1 MRRDLKI
8 LDLRYLTK
16 LVCFLLLLTVSA
28 QSQTQPESRK
38 TTHATFYIEPERLRR
53 FEKQLEQLRSLLK
66 IPGMSAVIVKDQKPL
81 WAKGFGYADVEKR
94 VPATAN
100 TLYYIASLTKTFATT
115 ALMQLVEQGRLD
127 LDEPMSRYSG
137 EFKDDT
143 VKVKHL
149 LSHTSGVTPG
159 ERFRYDGARFSL
171 LTAVI
176 EKKTG
181 KSFRQLMAEMF
192 LDPLNMSDSLPS
204 QDVLTAA
211 QENLPL
217 FAKDKLNR
225 YRIALTHFAQP
236 YRLYGSET
244 IHTVYPWEGI
254 SAAAG
259 ILSTAPDLAKF
270 DAAIN
275 RHVYLKKETQD
286 KSWTPFVSNS
296 GRPLVH
302 GLGWFVQNYRG
313 LKVVWHFG
321 NSPDSFSATYIKL
334 PEKGLSLILLANSD
348 ALSQPF
354 VRSGILGSSPFV
366 CSFLRIFVFEEL
378 LGHTLSDPNWADRA
392 EDFSVQV
399 SRLKEQPGYSYEGEL
414 AAHAVMLKWLHSK
427 RKSVFTSIKVDPR
440 TFVAYVGQYELPDR
454 TVLTISKNN
463 SRLLINQ
470 PGYNKIEL
478 FAESSLRF
486 FAKATDVELMFVKSA
501 DGKTTQ
507 MEIYQDGRTV
517 IAKKIK

>member
-1 MRRDLKI
+1 MKIPGPQFLLK
-8 LDLRYLTK
+8 LLSLW
-16 LVCFLLLLTVSA
+16 LLLTVSA
-28 QSQTQPESRK
+28 QAQMPAQPRRVTRTNPTSD
-38 TTHATFYIEPERLRR
+38 IQRLRR

-66 IPGMSAVIVKDQKPL
+66 IPGMSAVIVKDQKLL

-100 TLYYIASLTKTFATT
+100 TLYYIASLTKTFAATV
-115 ALMQLVEQGRLD
+115 LMQLVEQGKID
-127 LDEPMSRYSG
+127 LDEPMSKYSD
-137 EFKDDT
+137 EFKDDS

-149 LSHTSGVTPG
+149 LSHTSGSPPG

-211 QENLPL
+211 KVNPAL
-217 FAKDKLNR
+217 FGKDKLNR

-236 YRLYGSET
+236 YRLYGNET
-244 IHTVYPWEGI
+244 VHTVYPWDGV

-259 ILSTAPDLAKF
+259 LLATAPDLARF
-270 DAAIN
+270 DAAID

-286 KSWTPFVSNS
+286 KSWTAFASNS
-296 GRPLVH
+296 GRRLVH

-313 LKVVWHFG
+313 LNVVWHFG

-354 VRSGILGSSPFV
+354 VRSGILGSSPLV
-366 CSFLRIFVFEEL
+366 CSFLRIFVFEEQM
-378 LGHTLSDPNWADRA
+378 GHTLADPNWTGRA

-399 SRLKEQPGYSYEGEL
+399 ARLKEQAGYSYEGEL
-414 AAHAVMLKWLHSK
+414 ASYKAMTEWLRERRARAHTAVKADPTTYEAYSGEYQLPDGT
-427 RKSVFTSIKVDPR
+427 VFTVTKEGR
-440 TFVAYVGQYELPDR
+440 
-454 TVLTISKNN
+454 
-463 SRLLINQ
+463 RLLIKQ
-470 PGYNKIEL
+470 AGYSNIEL
-478 FAESSLRF
+478 FAEHGPRF
-486 FAKATDVELMFVKSA
+486 FAKAVDVELMFGRDT
-501 DGKTTQ
+501 DGKVTR
-507 MEIYQDGRTV
+507 MEIYQDGQTS
-517 IAKKIK
+517 IAKKVK